1 MIVLK
6 GGLCVDPASATEDIR
21 DIFIEGD
28 KISDIREPSDSM
40 DKYLKD
46 EHITG
51 LYDCSDLII
60 GPGLVDAHVHFR
72 DPGFTHKEDIIT
84 GAMAAARG
92 GVTSVIMMAN
102 TKPAIDNTDTLK
114 YVLEKGRQTG
124 IHVYSSAT
132 VTKGLKGEE
141 LTDMAALKEAGA
153 VAFTDDGIPILMED
167 VARKAMEMA
176 AECKTILSFHE
187 ENPEYIDN
195 NGINR
200 GKASAYYGLGGSDR
214 MAEISMVE
222 RDIRLAGETGAN
234 INIQH
239 ISTAEAVELI
249 RQAKAEGMDDIIHA
263 EATPHHLSMTED
275 DIIRYGTNAK
285 MNPPLRT
292 PADRDAIIQGLVDG
306 TIECIATDHAP
317 HAFDEKNQ
325 PIDKAPSGIIGLE
338 TSLAVSYN
346 ALVATKKL
354 SLLQLF
360 CKMSL
365 NPARIYKI
373 NAGQLAIYRMA
384 DLVIFDPNKIH
395 YFKESRSKSFNSPL
409 ANTRITGDVI
419 GTISSGEFVYDNMA
433 ERRLK

>member
-6 GGLCVDPASATEDIR
+6 GGLCVDPASEMQAIK

-28 KISDIREPSDSM
+28 RIRDIRDSADSM
-40 DKYLKD
+40 DEYIED
-46 EHITG
+46 DHIDK

-84 GAMAAARG
+84 GAEAAARG

-102 TKPAIDNTDTLK
+102 TNPAIDNIDTLS
-114 YVLEKGRQTG
+114 YVLKKGAGTG
-124 IHVYSSAT
+124 IHVYSAAT
-132 VTKGLKGEE
+132 VTKNLKGEE
-141 LTDMAALKEAGA
+141 LTDMAALKDAGA
-153 VAFTDDGIPILMED
+153 VVFTDDGIPLLSEEM
-167 VARKAMEMA
+167 AYKAMKKA
-176 AECKTILSFHE
+176 AECGVILSFHE
-187 ENPEYIDN
+187 EDPRFIVN

-200 GKASAYYGLGGSDR
+200 GKAGDHYGLAGSDR

-222 RDIRLAGETGAN
+222 RDIRLAKETGAN

-263 EATPHHLSMTED
+263 EATPHHITMTED

-292 PADRDAIIQGLVDG
+292 PDDRDAIIQGLVDG

-317 HAFDEKNQ
+317 HASHEKNQ

-346 ALVATKKL
+346 ALVVTKKL

-360 CKMSL
+360 CKLSL
-365 NPARIYKI
+365 NPARLYKI
-373 NAGQLAIYRMA
+373 DAGQLAIYRMA
-384 DLVIFDPNKIH
+384 DLAVFDPNKIH
-395 YFKESRSKSFNSPL
+395 YFNESRSKSFNSPL
-409 ANTRITGDVI
+409 VNTRITGDVV
-419 GTISSGEFVYDNMA
+419 GTISSGKFVYDNM
-433 ERRLK
+433 EDRRVR